1 MTFSALFRRML
12 PIVLLGTVAL
22 SVLALREG
30 AHKGAA
36 PTATVT
42 AQRPVGRKDRTTR
55 RAAATAARTTSRPT
69 EATDSAR
76 SAPPTQDEPSQPTRP
91 ARTDTVMP

>member
-1 MTFSALFRRML
+1 ML

-30 AHKGAA
+30 GHKGAA

-42 AQRPVGRKDRTTR
+42 TQRPVGRKDRTTR
-55 RAAATAARTTSRPT
+55 TAAATAARTTSRQT

-76 SAPPTQDEPSQPTRP
+76 SANPTQDGFLP
-91 ARTDTVMP
+91 AHTPGTH